1 MKRAFISI
9 IALAAALNLCA
20 CGDNSENKSKSREK
34 SSSKVETQDKTEK
47 ETLPDMENKY
57 TMVDAFDKSFL
68 KVYGTYPDNFTA
80 FFCTADS
87 DYNRKIDYDCVI
99 KVADAEKIIIEVKAD
114 YSKYEDDLKE
124 MGYKF
129 ESDTKTYELSLD
141 DMKNSPYHDYQPCYD
156 YSTRLL
162 KKSQLTDENINMI
175 TEHCYNRITS
185 PENIEKIYALI
196 PKTSVFLKDYTF
208 TDKFETGVSSE
219 GYKKEML
226 QKVPSNQVF
235 VINRSFSIMTDEW
248 SEKINTFGVELEN
261 GEIVECDMPSTA
273 GILDVNGIE
282 DKNEA
287 AKQQLEMRQFEEA
300 NEYFEKILDSY
311 KKQGYDFEVVEIPIT
326 KD

>member
-1 MKRAFISI
+1 MKRVFISI

-68 KVYGTYPDNFTA
+68 KVYGTYPDDFTA

-87 DYNRKIDYDCVI
+87 DYNQKINYDCMM

-129 ESDTKTYELSLD
+129 ESDTKRYELSLD
-141 DMKNSPYHDYQPCYD
+141 DMKNSPYYDNQPCYD

-162 KKSQLTDENINMI
+162 KNSQLTDKNINAI

-185 PENIEKIYALI
+185 PENIEKIYVLI
-196 PKTSVFLKDYTF
+196 PKTSVFLEDYTF
-208 TDKFETGVSSE
+208 TDKSGTGVKTESYQ
-219 GYKKEML
+219 YKPEML
-226 QKVPSNQVF
+226 QKVLSEQVF
-235 VINRSFSIMTDEW
+235 VVHRTFSITTDEW
-248 SEKINTFGVELEN
+248 SEEINTFGVELEN
-261 GEIVECDMPSTA
+261 GEIVRCEMPSTP
-273 GILDVNGIE
+273 GILDENG
-282 DKNEA
+282 NYSY
-287 AKQQLEMRQFEEA
+287 AKVGEEM
-300 NEYFEKILDSY
+300 NVYFEKILDSY
-311 KKQGYDFEVVEIPIT
+311 KKQGYDFEVVEIPIA